1 MIVLG
6 IDAAWT
12 TTEPSGV
19 ALVVGGPDRWSCRG
33 LAPSYRQF
41 VELAAGEPIDWTQ
54 RPPPSTIDVENI
66 LSAAEV
72 LAGGKPDVVAV
83 DMPLAFAPI
92 VARRAS
98 DTRISK
104 LFGAA
109 GAAVHSPSAVRPGL
123 IAEQLRHGFEQRGY
137 TLGVTIAD
145 PPGPFALIETYPH
158 PITMWLCNT
167 CRRVPYKAAKS
178 AKYWP
183 GLPLADRRRKLLAVW
198 QDIVHALGQTVE
210 GITLPLISPV
220 SVGRAGALKALEDG
234 IDALICTIAGISYLT
249 STAKPYGDRE
259 SAIWLP
265 AGCETYARQPDR
277 YYAIA
282 PLSTLGTTA
291 AY

>member
-1 MIVLG
+1 
-6 IDAAWT
+6 
-12 TTEPSGV
+12 
-19 ALVVGGPDRWSCRG
+19 
-33 LAPSYRQF
+33 
-41 VELAAGEPIDWTQ
+41 
-54 RPPPSTIDVENI
+54 
-66 LSAAEV
+66 
-72 LAGGKPDVVAV
+72 
-83 DMPLAFAPI
+83 
-92 VARRAS
+92 
-98 DTRISK
+98 
-104 LFGAA
+104 
-109 GAAVHSPSAVRPGL
+109 
-123 IAEQLRHGFEQRGY
+123 
-137 TLGVTIAD
+137 
-145 PPGPFALIETYPH
+145 
-158 PITMWLCNT
+158 MWLCNT

-265 AGCETYARQPDR
+265 AGCKTYARQPDR